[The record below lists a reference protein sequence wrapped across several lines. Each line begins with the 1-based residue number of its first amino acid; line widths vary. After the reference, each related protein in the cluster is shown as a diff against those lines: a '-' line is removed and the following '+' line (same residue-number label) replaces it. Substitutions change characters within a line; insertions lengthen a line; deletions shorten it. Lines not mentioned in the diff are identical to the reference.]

1 MRKLEELK
9 ELAES
14 INEVLRFYRLA
25 LDDTKRTI
33 DEKNETIKTLSAKL
47 DNRNAEVELLKATI
61 ERQPL
66 VVDIDSYRESIDE
79 QKKEVERMELE
90 VSRKNLVIIELKEK
104 IAKLEEDSET
114 LKVDNLILQ
123 EKAASLEKD
132 NELMS
137 RDVDSLWRKK
147 VALEDENKA
156 LKDENETLKKKVRI
170 AYMTS
175 NKPSISLNA
184 EQAEIWNRAL
194 AKQAPQ
200 EDKPQILKQDVPY
213 VEFLKANG
221 FSSTETIKK
230 HFGVSQQA
238 VCAHLR
244 RLIGLGIVVRSHE
257 HISDARQTYGINPDA
272 PEYSVKRRKEAE
284 RKTPSISKLE
294 ESYLGFIKG
303 SQKPVTTKEVCEH
316 FGAGKS
322 TSLYHLKKLR
332 NKGLIAAIGPGS
344 NRTYAAVD
352 GVKYS
357 IKRRKAPRRRK
368 SAKNGKTSVS
378 RKGAPQN
385 AE

>member
-1 MRKLEELK
+1 MRKPEELK

-14 INEVLRFYRLA
+14 INEVLRFYRSA
-25 LDDTKRTI
+25 LDDAKRTI

-47 DNRNAEVELLKATI
+47 DNKNAEAELLKATI

-79 QKKEVERMELE
+79 QKKEVDRLELE
-90 VSRKNLVIIELKEK
+90 VSRKNSVIIELKAK
-104 IAKLEEDSET
+104 IA
-114 LKVDNLILQ
+114 
-123 EKAASLEKD
+123 
-132 NELMS
+132 
-137 RDVDSLWRKK
+137 R
-147 VALEDENKA
+147 LEDENKA
-156 LKDENETLKKKVRI
+156 LKEENESLKKKVRI
-170 AYMTS
+170 AHMTS

-184 EQAEIWNRAL
+184 EQAEIFNRAL

-200 EDKPQILKQDVPY
+200 EDKPQIFKQDVPY

-272 PEYSVKRRKEAE
+272 PEYSIKRKKEAE

-303 SQKPVTTKEVCEH
+303 SQKPVTTKEVCGH
-316 FGAGKS
+316 FGASKS

-344 NRTYAAVD
+344 DRTYAAVD

-357 IKRRKAPRRRK
+357 IKRVKAPRRRK
-368 SAKNGKTSVS
+368 SAKNGKTSARGKS
-378 RKGAPQN
+378 GAQKR
-385 AE
+385 